1 MKVEGVTGYFRSGR
15 RGGKHARV
23 SEEVARSVAESRRSF
38 FWHRPNDGRTE
49 IFGYSPQMK
58 EWVEVILNSE
68 NELLNGFTEPRSREI
83 IKNRTRQGR

>member
-1 MKVEGVTGYFRSGR
+1 MKVEGVTGYFQSGR

-23 SEEVARSVAESRRSF
+23 TEEVARSVAESRRSF

-49 IFGYSPQMK
+49 IFGYSPLLK

-68 NELLNGFTEPRSREI
+68 NELPTALRNPARG
-83 IKNRTRQGR
+83 K